1 MAENQTTEITI
12 NTDTFAPVIPEG
24 DEKQQQQQPQSGS
37 GFFQQAQE
45 NNPVPNPVPNPTPNP
60 VSNPVQNP
68 VFNPNH
74 KKFKFK
80 KDEEV
85 VQNNVPVIYNVMQ
98 PELFSSGTKL
108 DNCRLNQRVTGNI
121 ITCTTSD
128 IVEFFKNSGRMYGF
142 PELYFADE
150 IVGEGKIPRMFIM
163 FPLVEPYVTTEA
175 APIIDGLN
183 IIKYYGGGDYKRSQS
198 YTISESLKKYLKLF
212 LKSDTIND
220 TYKNNRQR
228 RVGYVELD
236 SAKLLGILF
245 DNNPSMKVAIF
256 EAEKTNGGIQ
266 YSISRVLK
274 DKFTKN
280 NKSKQS
286 NEYEM
291 DVIAKS
297 VFKK

>member
-12 NTDTFAPVIPEG
+12 NTSTFAPVIPEG
-24 DEKQQQQQPQSGS
+24 DEKQQQT
-37 GFFQQAQE
+37 QE
-45 NNPVPNPVPNPTPNP
+45 NNPVVPNPLFNPNPNPVPNPVSNPNPKN
-60 VSNPVQNP
+60 
-68 VFNPNH
+68 
-74 KKFKFK
+74 FKFK
-80 KDEEV
+80 KDEEKGK
-85 VQNNVPVIYNVMQ
+85 NNVPVIYNVMK
-98 PELFSSGTKL
+98 PELFSSDTKL
-108 DNCRLNQRVTGNI
+108 DNCRLNQRITGNI

-128 IVEFFKNSGRMYGF
+128 IVEFFKNSGRLYGF

-163 FPLVEPYVTTEA
+163 FPLVAPYVTTGA

-183 IIKYYGGGDYKRSQS
+183 IIKYYGGGDYKKNQS
-198 YTISESLKKYLKLF
+198 YTISEGLKAYLKLF
-212 LKSDTIND
+212 LKSDVIND

-228 RVGYVELD
+228 RVGYIELD

-245 DNNPSMKVAIF
+245 DSNPSMKVAIF
-256 EAEKTNGGIQ
+256 EAEKTTSGIQ

-274 DKFTKN
+274 DKAVKN
-280 NKSKQS
+280 NKNKQS